1 MSIVVTGAS
10 SHLGRLTVEALL
22 RRGVPAADIARITTF
37 AERGVVIPN
46 HRRAIDAA
54 VTAGV
59 SLVASMSTEGHTDA
73 VYELGGDKAVAIADA
88 LR

>member
-1 MSIVVTGAS
+1 MSSVVTGAS
-10 SHLGRLTVEALL
+10 GHLGRLTVEALL
-22 RRGVPAADIARITTF
+22 GRGVPAADIARITTF
-37 AERGVVIPN
+37 AERGVVVRQ

-59 SLVASMSTEGHTDA
+59 SLVASMSTEGHTGA
-73 VYELGGDKAVAIADA
+73 VYELGGGQALIADA